1 MLSGGITE
9 KLGLDTNSSPEDIDF
24 KAKKMRNC
32 LARGSLLGC
41 SIPTSEERFK
51 KFGPRENYLPPESIS
66 KEIVHLVKKG
76 AIVHMDQK
84 LFKRFYK

>member
-9 KLGLDTNSSPEDIDF
+9 KLGLDPNSSPEEIDF

-41 SIPTSEERFK
+41 SIPTSEKRFE

-66 KEIVHLVKKG
+66 KKIVHLVKKRRHCSHG
-76 AIVHMDQK
+76 SKTFQTI
-84 LFKRFYK
+84 L